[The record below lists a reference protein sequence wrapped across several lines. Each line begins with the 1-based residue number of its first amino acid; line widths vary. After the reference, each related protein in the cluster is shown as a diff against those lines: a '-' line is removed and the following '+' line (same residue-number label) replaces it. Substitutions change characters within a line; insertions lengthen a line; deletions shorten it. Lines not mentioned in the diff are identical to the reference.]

1 MDLIQII
8 GRILPILA
16 IALAAGVVV
25 IGITYSV
32 YIAYKKRGGKRSI
45 TRRQFI
51 ASFLLLGWFVIVM
64 TLTTF
69 SRGANYEGWINLEL
83 FSGYIN
89 AWNQWSLSEFQ
100 PSFLTC

>member
-32 YIAYKKRGGKRSI
+32 YIAYKK
-45 TRRQFI
+45 
-51 ASFLLLGWFVIVM
+51 
-64 TLTTF
+64 
-69 SRGANYEGWINLEL
+69 EG
-83 FSGYIN
+83 
-89 AWNQWSLSEFQ
+89 
-100 PSFLTC
+100 